1 MKKVIIAVSITA
13 ALSACSLQPR
23 PQQQV
28 FAPPVTQQNIPITM
42 NTNIPAVSYTYET
55 EVTAMS
61 RHQVIEATRLCQD
74 AGLRATPVTAKRRIT
89 GQTSEVIVDINCLP
103 RYN

>member
-1 MKKVIIAVSITA
+1 MKKVIIAIGIATT
-13 ALSACSLQPR
+13 LSACSLQPR
-23 PQQQV
+23 QQQV

-74 AGLRATPVTAKRRIT
+74 AGLRATPITAKRRIT

-103 RYN
+103 KYN

>member
-1 MKKVIIAVSITA
+1 MKKLIIAVSTA
-13 ALSACSLQPR
+13 ATLSACALQPR
-23 PQQQV
+23 QQQV
-28 FAPPVTQQNIPITM
+28 FAPPVTPQNIPIHM

-89 GQTSEVIVDINCLP
+89 GQTSEVIVDITCLP